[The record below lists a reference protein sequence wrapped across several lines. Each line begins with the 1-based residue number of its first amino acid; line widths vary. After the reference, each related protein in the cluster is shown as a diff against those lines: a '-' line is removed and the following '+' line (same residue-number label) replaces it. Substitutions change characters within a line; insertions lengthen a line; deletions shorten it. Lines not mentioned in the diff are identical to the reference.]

1 VERPPVAMLTTL
13 SRALTEGR
21 PEDKVKVYTVPRLLI
36 IDEIG
41 NSHLRRNVGCR
52 GSIREEKAGES
63 AYSARAVQARRVGR
77 SGARRAHL
85 ILGDSSNIQAASD
98 VFQTERHSIGEKVR
112 VRRTDIV
119 IEETDFPRVV
129 VRKEGLQK
137 ISLVPV
143 PAATQPLFWVL
154 EGLKYVVKMDVDANR
169 ETRKNF
175 KEQERQIASALYDV
189 TRINEQQVAVSQ
201 RGKQLYRR
209 GFDPCL

>member
-1 VERPPVAMLTTL
+1 MFIAV
-13 SRALTEGR
+13 SAL
-21 PEDKVKVYTVPRLLI
+21 Y
-36 IDEIG
+36 
-41 NSHLRRNVGCR
+41 
-52 GSIREEKAGES
+52 
-63 AYSARAVQARRVGR
+63 
-77 SGARRAHL
+77 GARRRRAQL

-137 ISLVPV
+137 ISLVPE
-143 PAATQPLFWVL
+143 PAVTQPLFWVL

-175 KEQERQIASALYDV
+175 KDWKDKSLPHF
-189 TRINEQQVAVSQ
+189 TT
-201 RGKQLYRR
+201 
-209 GFDPCL
+209 